1 MGKYILNTETLL
13 VEIRE
18 ASLKHRVLKGAL
30 LLAGSLAM
38 AFFYL
43 WLLSSVLGIDLP
55 KTKLLKMESARWASR
70 MDLLDSR
77 LDRYEEALGTL
88 QVRDDDIYRSVF
100 GMNEIPAEV
109 RSAGAGGVDK
119 YAYLDGLEGDARL
132 KNTLVRLDRLSR
144 MAYVQS
150 KSLDEVAALSRTAG
164 DMASCIP
171 AIPPILPDPSK
182 YSLTSPFG
190 YRADPFDNNSKMH
203 TGVDLAMKIG
213 NPVYATGDGVVS
225 QVVFDFFGYG
235 NCVTIDHGFGDQTLY
250 AHLNSISV
258 REGMAV
264 KRGDCIGESG
274 KSGRASGPHLHYEV
288 IYKGEK
294 VNPENYFDLSIPKEE
309 YASLIRK
316 REGESDAVLTRR
328 NFSLRRRQ

>member
-150 KSLDEVAALSRTAG
+150 KSLDEVAALSRKAG

-213 NPVYATGDGVVS
+213 NPVY
-225 QVVFDFFGYG
+225 G
-235 NCVTIDHGFGDQTLY
+235 NCVTIDHGFGYQTLY